1 MAGSRSDRKPSTRE
15 IEHKLFAAPSF
26 EQFLQENGDGMLTP
40 KICYYLAELCRARGL
55 KQAEAIRRSGLDRTY
70 GYQLFNGTRKP
81 SRDKLLQLAFG
92 FGLTVEETQDLLR
105 TAQKSALYP
114 KILRDAAVMQCLYK
128 GKSLEDLQALLSVLG
143 LTSIGGGDRDE

>member
-1 MAGSRSDRKPSTRE
+1 MAASRSDRNPSTRE
-15 IEHKLFAAPSF
+15 IEGKLFAAPSF
-26 EQFLQENGDGMLTP
+26 ELFLEENGGGMLTP
-40 KICYYLAELCRARGL
+40 KVCYRLAELCRTRGL
-55 KQAEAIRRSGLDRTY
+55 KPVEVIRRAGLDRTY

-92 FGLTVEETQDLLR
+92 FGLTVEETQELLR

-114 KILRDAAVMQCLYK
+114 KIMRDAAIMRCLYE
-128 GKSLEDLQALLSVLG
+128 GKRIEDAQALLSRLG